1 MEARE
6 HPIMSL
12 EDLPLIEAIKKK
24 RVLKNLD
31 ILLFFC
37 LFLLD

>member
-24 RVLKNLD
+24 ALKNLD